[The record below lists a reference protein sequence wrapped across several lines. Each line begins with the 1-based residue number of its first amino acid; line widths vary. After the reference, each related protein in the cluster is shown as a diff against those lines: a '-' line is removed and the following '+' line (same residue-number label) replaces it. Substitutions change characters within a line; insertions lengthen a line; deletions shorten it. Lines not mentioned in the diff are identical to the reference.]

1 MTCHQDGTTCVLD
14 ATAGAVV
21 GRVKCGH
28 APVASCGPGG
38 ELVTS
43 VPFGGILACHDMRM
57 LGSGPPADSAAT
69 VYMDGGSL
77 SLSSPGRR
85 GACAVRKVPGL
96 VWARQEDALRGDGG
110 SVAVPA
116 RGSVVAFQQRLH
128 GLHLFD
134 LATGA
139 RLRWQLAPP
148 HELRRD
154 VGQEYLLAR
163 DMAQESSD
171 DDECSFANGLEPG
184 EARLRRPSRSA
195 GGPSR
200 SRGYGRGAAALGAQ
214 GGTLGVG
221 RSGTLRLPG
230 CGRAVGGA
238 RAAANAE
245 LGAGARASAAESEGC
260 IRTSY
265 LTYRLRR
272 RSCSAGWERLWD
284 EGCSAC
290 PGVSYLNDP
299 TCLTTGS
306 GVAML
311 ISGYSDGHLGVWQ
324 FGLGGRWGDRLSL

>member
-14 ATAGAVV
+14 ATVGAVV

-28 APVASCGPGG
+28 APIASCGPGV

-43 VPFGGILACHDMRM
+43 VPYGGVLACHDMRM

-69 VYMDGGSL
+69 VNMMDGDSL

-116 RGSVVAFQQRLH
+116 RGSVVAVQQRRH

-134 LATGA
+134 LATGK
-139 RLRWQLAPP
+139 RSRWQLAPP
-148 HELRRD
+148 HELRD
-154 VGQEYLLAR
+154 VGQEYLV
-163 DMAQESSD
+163 AQQSSD
-171 DDECSFANGLEPG
+171 DDERSFSNGLEPG
-184 EARLRRPSRSA
+184 EARLRRSSRSA

-214 GGTLGVG
+214 GETLGVG
-221 RSGTLRLPG
+221 HSGTLRFPG

-238 RAAANAE
+238 RAAASAE
-245 LGAGARASAAESEGC
+245 HGAGARASAAESEGYV
-260 IRTSY
+260 RTSY
-265 LTYRLRR
+265 LTYRLQGGG
-272 RSCSAGWERLWD
+272 SSAGWERLWD